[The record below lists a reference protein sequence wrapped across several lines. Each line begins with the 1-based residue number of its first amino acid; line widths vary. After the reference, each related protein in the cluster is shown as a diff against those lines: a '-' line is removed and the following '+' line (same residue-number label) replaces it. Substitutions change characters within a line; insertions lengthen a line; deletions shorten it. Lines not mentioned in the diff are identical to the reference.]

1 MYDYKCKKCGH
12 EFENLVPFSIEDK
25 DVECPSCNNKDS
37 KRLLCAPN
45 ISTDAN
51 VQVMHHQAFHEQTKS
66 VVTVT
71 FNDFLYKPRSPGVY
85 CYWED
90 G

>member
-1 MYDYKCKKCGH
+1 MGGLVDLIMPMYDYKCNKCRK
-12 EFENLVPFSIEDK
+12 EFEKLVPFSTEDK

-51 VQVMHHQAFHEQTKS
+51 GVSSKS
-66 VVTVT
+66 SGNAPSG
-71 FNDFLYKPRSPGVY
+71 FS
-85 CYWED
+85 
-90 G
+90 